1 MDEYINQ
8 FFDEFDIDPTTM
20 DDTDLN
26 LSARH
31 LVEAF
36 FRLSPEEQ
44 LTHMQKW
51 VYLRLFRAARRLIEI
66 NMERYG
72 HTLTEAAGHL
82 TKAEIKRHA
91 DIQEQLT
98 LLEESGC

>member
-1 MDEYINQ
+1 M
-8 FFDEFDIDPTTM
+8 
-20 DDTDLN
+20 DTDLN
-26 LSARH
+26 LIARH

-36 FRLSPEEQ
+36 FGLSPEDQ
-44 LTHMQKW
+44 LTPMQKW
-51 VYLRLFRAARRLIEI
+51 VYPRLFRGARRLIEI

-82 TKAEIKRHA
+82 TKVEIERRA
-91 DIQEQLT
+91 DIREQLA